1 VTDAQSSSTDFS
13 WTPSEGRAPASRRGH
28 RTRDRILEA
37 AVSVFEERGLVEVT
51 MQEIGQRAGLSS
63 GTVYKYFRDKAD
75 IFRFLLT
82 QLRQTISEET
92 TIPLDDDDKLIVRPA
107 VSRFLELYRDNVA
120 LYRVWWESLDP
131 QNEFSDV
138 WVEVHEGYRKGFIA
152 ALKRGG
158 RTGVTRP
165 DLDVELVAEL
175 AVLLFERPTYS
186 RIVLGWDA
194 EIEDHQVSA
203 VTTALLGSGL
213 GTTVTG

>member
-1 VTDAQSSSTDFS
+1 VTNAQSGTDFS

-82 QLRQTISEET
+82 QLRQTIRDET
-92 TIPLDDDDKLIVRPA
+92 TIPLDDDGKLVVRPA

-131 QNEFSDV
+131 PNEFSDV
-138 WVEVHEGYRKGFIA
+138 WVEVHEGYRKGFVA
-152 ALKRGG
+152 AFKRGR

-165 DLDVELVAEL
+165 DLDVDLVAEL

-186 RIVLGWDA
+186 RIVLGWDS
-194 EIEDHQVSA
+194 EVEDDQQSA
-203 VTTALLGSGL
+203 VTAALLGSGL
-213 GTTVTG
+213 GATVTE

>member
-1 VTDAQSSSTDFS
+1 VTDAQSGTDFG

-37 AVSVFEERGLVEVT
+37 AVSVFEERGLVDVT

-82 QLRQTISEET
+82 QLRQTIRDET
-92 TIPLDDDDKLIVRPA
+92 TIPLDDDGKLVVRPA

-131 QNEFSDV
+131 PNEFSDV
-138 WVEVHEGYRKGFIA
+138 WVEVHEGYRKGFVA
-152 ALKRGG
+152 AFKRGR

-165 DLDVELVAEL
+165 DLDVELLAEL

-186 RIVLGWDA
+186 RIVLGWDS
-194 EIEDHQVSA
+194 EVEDDQVSA
-203 VTTALLGSGL
+203 VTAALLGSGL
-213 GTTVTG
+213 GVTVTE

>member
-1 VTDAQSSSTDFS
+1 VTDAQSSIDFS

-37 AVSVFEERGLVEVT
+37 AVSVFEERGLVDVT

-82 QLRQTISEET
+82 QLRQTIRDET
-92 TIPLDDDDKLIVRPA
+92 TIPLDDDGKLVVRPA

-131 QNEFSDV
+131 PNEFSDV
-138 WVEVHEGYRKGFIA
+138 WVEVHEGYRKGFVA
-152 ALKRGG
+152 AFKRGR

-165 DLDVELVAEL
+165 DLDVELLAEL

-186 RIVLGWDA
+186 RIVLGWDS
-194 EIEDHQVSA
+194 EVEDDQVSA
-203 VTTALLGSGL
+203 VTAALLGSGL
-213 GTTVTG
+213 GATVTG

>member
-1 VTDAQSSSTDFS
+1 VTDAQSGIDFG

-82 QLRQTISEET
+82 QLRQTIRDET
-92 TIPLDDDDKLIVRPA
+92 TIPLDDDGKLVVRPA

-131 QNEFSDV
+131 PNEFSDV
-138 WVEVHEGYRKGFIA
+138 WVEVHEGYRKGFVA
-152 ALKRGG
+152 AFKRGR

-165 DLDVELVAEL
+165 DLDVELLAEL

-186 RIVLGWDA
+186 RIVLGWDS
-194 EIEDHQVSA
+194 EVEDDQVSA
-203 VTTALLGSGL
+203 VTAALLGSGL
-213 GTTVTG
+213 GATVTG

>member
-1 VTDAQSSSTDFS
+1 VTDTQSGTDFS

-82 QLRQTISEET
+82 QLRQTIRDET

-131 QNEFSDV
+131 PNEFSDV
-138 WVEVHEGYRKGFIA
+138 WVEVHEGYRKGFVA
-152 ALKRGG
+152 ALKRGS

-165 DLDVELVAEL
+165 DLDVDLVAEL

-186 RIVLGWDA
+186 RIVLGWDS
-194 EIEDHQVSA
+194 EVEDDQVSA
-203 VTTALLGSGL
+203 VTAALLGSGL
-213 GTTVTG
+213 GVTVTE

>member
-1 VTDAQSSSTDFS
+1 MTDAQSGTDFS

-82 QLRQTISEET
+82 QLRQTIRDET

-131 QNEFSDV
+131 PNEFSDV
-138 WVEVHEGYRKGFIA
+138 WVEVHEGYRKGFVA
-152 ALKRGG
+152 AFKRGR

-165 DLDVELVAEL
+165 DLDVDLVAEL

-186 RIVLGWDA
+186 RIVLGWDS
-194 EIEDHQVSA
+194 EVEDEQQSA

-213 GTTVTG
+213 GVTVTE

>member
-1 VTDAQSSSTDFS
+1 MTNAQSGTDFS

-82 QLRQTISEET
+82 QLRQTIRDET
-92 TIPLDDDDKLIVRPA
+92 TIPLDDDGKLVVRPA

-131 QNEFSDV
+131 PNEFSDV
-138 WVEVHEGYRKGFIA
+138 WVEVHEGYRKGFVA
-152 ALKRGG
+152 AFKRGR

-165 DLDVELVAEL
+165 DLDVDLVAEL

-186 RIVLGWDA
+186 RIVLGWDS
-194 EIEDHQVSA
+194 EVEDDQQSA
-203 VTTALLGSGL
+203 VTAALLGSGL
-213 GTTVTG
+213 GATVTE

>member
-1 VTDAQSSSTDFS
+1 VTDAQSGTDFS

-82 QLRQTISEET
+82 QLRQTIRDET
-92 TIPLDDDDKLIVRPA
+92 TIPLDDDGKLVVRPA

-131 QNEFSDV
+131 PNEFSDV
-138 WVEVHEGYRKGFIA
+138 WVEVHEGYRKGFVA
-152 ALKRGG
+152 AFKRGR

-165 DLDVELVAEL
+165 DLDVDLVAEL

-186 RIVLGWDA
+186 RIVLGWDS
-194 EIEDHQVSA
+194 EVEDEQQSA

-213 GTTVTG
+213 GVTVTE

>member
-1 VTDAQSSSTDFS
+1 MTNAQSGTGFS

-82 QLRQTISEET
+82 QLRQTIRDET
-92 TIPLDDDDKLIVRPA
+92 TIPLDDDGKLVVRPA

-131 QNEFSDV
+131 PNEFSDV
-138 WVEVHEGYRKGFIA
+138 WVEVHEGYRKGFVA
-152 ALKRGG
+152 AFKRGR

-165 DLDVELVAEL
+165 DLDVDLVAEL

-186 RIVLGWDA
+186 RIVLGWDS
-194 EIEDHQVSA
+194 EVEDDQQSA
-203 VTTALLGSGL
+203 VTAALLGSGL
-213 GTTVTG
+213 GATVTE

>member
-1 VTDAQSSSTDFS
+1 MTNAQSGTGFS

-82 QLRQTISEET
+82 QLRQTIRDET
-92 TIPLDDDDKLIVRPA
+92 TILLDDDGKLVVRPA

-131 QNEFSDV
+131 PNEFSDV
-138 WVEVHEGYRKGFIA
+138 WVEVHEGYRNGFVA
-152 ALKRGG
+152 AFKRGR

-165 DLDVELVAEL
+165 DLDVELLAEL

-186 RIVLGWDA
+186 RIVLGWDS
-194 EIEDHQVSA
+194 EVEDDQVSA

-213 GTTVTG
+213 GATVTG

>member
-1 VTDAQSSSTDFS
+1 VTDAQSGIDFG

-82 QLRQTISEET
+82 QLRQTIRDET
-92 TIPLDDDDKLIVRPA
+92 TIPLDDDGKLVVRPA

-131 QNEFSDV
+131 PNEFSDV
-138 WVEVHEGYRKGFIA
+138 WVEVHEGYRKGFVA
-152 ALKRGG
+152 AFKRGR

-165 DLDVELVAEL
+165 DLDVELLAEL

-186 RIVLGWDA
+186 RIVLGWDS
-194 EIEDHQVSA
+194 EVEDDQVSA
-203 VTTALLGSGL
+203 VTAALLGSGL
-213 GTTVTG
+213 GVTVTE

>member
-1 VTDAQSSSTDFS
+1 VTDAQSGIDFG

-37 AVSVFEERGLVEVT
+37 AVSVFEERGLVDVT

-82 QLRQTISEET
+82 QLRQTIRDET
-92 TIPLDDDDKLIVRPA
+92 TILLDDDGKLVVRPA

-131 QNEFSDV
+131 PNEFSDV
-138 WVEVHEGYRKGFIA
+138 WVEVHEGYRKGFVA
-152 ALKRGG
+152 AFKRGR

-165 DLDVELVAEL
+165 DLDVELLAEL

-186 RIVLGWDA
+186 RIVLGWDS
-194 EIEDHQVSA
+194 EVEDDQVSA
-203 VTTALLGSGL
+203 VTAALLGSGL
-213 GTTVTG
+213 GVTVTE

>member
-1 VTDAQSSSTDFS
+1 VTDAQSSIDFS

-37 AVSVFEERGLVEVT
+37 AVSVFEERGLVDVT

-82 QLRQTISEET
+82 QLRQTIRDET
-92 TIPLDDDDKLIVRPA
+92 TIPLDDDGKLVVRPA

-131 QNEFSDV
+131 PNEFSDV
-138 WVEVHEGYRKGFIA
+138 WVEVHEGYRKGFVA
-152 ALKRGG
+152 AFKRGR

-165 DLDVELVAEL
+165 DLDVELLAEL

-186 RIVLGWDA
+186 RIVLGWDS
-194 EIEDHQVSA
+194 EVEDDQVSA

-213 GTTVTG
+213 GATVTG

>member
-1 VTDAQSSSTDFS
+1 VTDAQSGIDFG

-37 AVSVFEERGLVEVT
+37 AVSVFEERGLVDVT

-82 QLRQTISEET
+82 QLRQTIRDET
-92 TIPLDDDDKLIVRPA
+92 TIPLDDDGKLVVRPA

-131 QNEFSDV
+131 PNEFSDV
-138 WVEVHEGYRKGFIA
+138 WVEVHEGYRKGFVA
-152 ALKRGG
+152 AFKRGR

-165 DLDVELVAEL
+165 DLDVELLAEL

-186 RIVLGWDA
+186 RIVLGWDS
-194 EIEDHQVSA
+194 EVEDDQVSA
-203 VTTALLGSGL
+203 VTAALLGSGL
-213 GTTVTG
+213 GVTVTE

>member
-1 VTDAQSSSTDFS
+1 
-13 WTPSEGRAPASRRGH
+13 
-28 RTRDRILEA
+28 
-37 AVSVFEERGLVEVT
+37 VSVFEERGLVEVT

-82 QLRQTISEET
+82 QLRQTIGDET

-131 QNEFSDV
+131 PNEFSDV
-138 WVEVHEGYRKGFIA
+138 WVEVHEGYRKGFVA
-152 ALKRGG
+152 AFKRGR

-165 DLDVELVAEL
+165 DLDVELLAEL

-186 RIVLGWDA
+186 RIVLGWDS
-194 EIEDHQVSA
+194 EVEDDQVSA
-203 VTTALLGSGL
+203 VTAALLGSGL
-213 GTTVTG
+213 GVTVTE